1 MSENTGTLKELIE
14 TIRSQKEH
22 YCKWVEDTFKNFHKV
37 LLNLSEEESERIFYS
52 LTSLGETE
60 LAEIANLS
68 IEDRL
73 NRFKTENS
81 MGYRVRVFIMDSENA
96 LQKDVLII
104 PSQWFLK
111 DISENQEILNAC
123 SELANS

>member
-14 TIRSQKEH
+14 TIHSQKEH
-22 YCKWVEDTFKNFHKV
+22 YCKWIENTFKNFHKN
-37 LLNLSEEESERIFYS
+37 LLNLSEEESEKIFYS
-52 LTSLGETE
+52 ITSLRETE
-60 LAEIANLS
+60 LNEIANLF

-81 MGYRVRVFIMDSENA
+81 MGYRVRVFVRSENIS
-96 LQKDVLII
+96 QRDVLII

>member
-22 YCKWVEDTFKNFHKV
+22 YCKWVKDTFKNFHKN

-60 LAEIANLS
+60 LSEIENLS

-81 MGYRVRVFIMDSENA
+81 TGYKIRVFVKSENIS
-96 LQKDVLII
+96 QRDVLII

-111 DISENQEILNAC
+111 DISENQEILEAC